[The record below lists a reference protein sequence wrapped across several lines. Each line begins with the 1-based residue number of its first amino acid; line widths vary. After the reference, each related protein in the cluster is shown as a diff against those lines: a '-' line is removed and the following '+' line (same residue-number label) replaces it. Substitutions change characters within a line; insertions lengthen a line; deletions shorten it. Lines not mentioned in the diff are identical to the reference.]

1 MVLDYLLD
9 NPVVIVLLMVGSGML
24 LWRAR
29 RGSIRVPA
37 AALLIGSTALLIWKV
52 AHANILH
59 HLAGNVVL
67 VLFVL
72 VGTGMLLGHVKIK
85 GVSLGAAAVLFCGI
99 ALAAWG
105 TAAATPIEVPKELG
119 TLGLAIFTFAIGIQ
133 SGPNFFHVIRTAGG
147 PLALLLGILGVATL
161 AAVGVGRLLGLKA
174 AMIAGAFAGAPP
186 RPPAGTAAAMAGDK
200 GGPGDATVAYAVTY
214 LYGVI
219 GMLFF
224 CLLALR
230 YRRSDKD
237 TPSPLINRTI
247 RVEREDGPLLGNI
260 VETISG
266 QLRFSRLRRGEK
278 GPITRPKNDDRLY
291 KDDLITVVGTQ
302 DAVNQAIKAVGHGSS
317 HSLIEDRKYLDFR
330 RITVS
335 DPKLAGRTIGELDI
349 DSRFGATISRV
360 RRGDVDMVGTPDL
373 VLQQGD
379 RVRVVGPTGR
389 MKDIS
394 TYFGDSSRGLSS
406 INPVALGLG
415 MALGIFIGE
424 WKFLTPTGA
433 TFSIGSAAGT
443 LLVGLIFGRI
453 GRMGRFVT
461 AMPFTATA
469 VLSEFGLLVFLAQ
482 AGTKAGG
489 EIAHAFTGG
498 DWWRIFVTGF
508 VVTTIVGLG
517 IYASMRWI
525 VKMGGTRLSGLI
537 GGAQTQPAILAFA
550 NERTG
555 ADPRVALGYA
565 MVYPVAMIVK
575 IFIAQVL
582 GGL

>member
-1 MVLDYLLD
+1 MAMVLDYLLD

-105 TAAATPIEVPKELG
+105 AAAATPIEVPKELG

-174 AMIAGAFAGAPP
+174 AMIAGAFAGAVTNT
-186 RPPAGTAAAMAGDK
+186 PALAAAGNAAAMAGDK
-200 GGPGDATVAYAVTY
+200 AGPGDATVAYAVTY

-278 GPITRPKNDDRLY
+278 GPITRPKNDDRLH

-302 DAVNQAIKAVGHGSS
+302 DAVNQAIKAVGHGS
-317 HSLIEDRKYLDFR
+317 
-330 RITVS
+330 
-335 DPKLAGRTIGELDI
+335 
-349 DSRFGATISRV
+349 
-360 RRGDVDMVGTPDL
+360 
-373 VLQQGD
+373 
-379 RVRVVGPTGR
+379 
-389 MKDIS
+389 
-394 TYFGDSSRGLSS
+394 
-406 INPVALGLG
+406 
-415 MALGIFIGE
+415 
-424 WKFLTPTGA
+424 
-433 TFSIGSAAGT
+433 
-443 LLVGLIFGRI
+443 
-453 GRMGRFVT
+453 
-461 AMPFTATA
+461 
-469 VLSEFGLLVFLAQ
+469 
-482 AGTKAGG
+482 
-489 EIAHAFTGG
+489 
-498 DWWRIFVTGF
+498 
-508 VVTTIVGLG
+508 
-517 IYASMRWI
+517 
-525 VKMGGTRLSGLI
+525 
-537 GGAQTQPAILAFA
+537 
-550 NERTG
+550 
-555 ADPRVALGYA
+555 
-565 MVYPVAMIVK
+565 
-575 IFIAQVL
+575 
-582 GGL
+582 